1 MPKDIELEEPEETPK
16 RGRPKKSVEDVIFG
30 DNIDVDEEKRLREEA
45 EIARILD
52 REDAA
57 ESTIIV
63 ARRPNR
69 TQRYAHLA
77 EIGIKD
83 YNREEIARQYGGGEY
98 RCRIRRSDG
107 QFGATWYFSVDASR
121 KPEIDPESVGG
132 TPSGVD
138 AVRLVET
145 VAAKLADK
153 QPAGPDMNSM
163 LTMMTN
169 RSDDMFKMMMA
180 MQQENTKL
188 LATILQNKPAEN
200 NSALNQ
206 MATMLLQH
214 SLQQSGTRLE
224 DMISTITKLKRLT
237 EDDRR
242 EEDEP
247 KEKGSFVQ
255 DIMFAIPQV
264 LKSLQQPQ
272 QVQPLPDAQ
281 VQPVAA
287 VPPPVAGAQ
296 PAPQVPI
303 SLPKGVDPQTFGMVI
318 MHLVTFAQADSDP
331 ADVHNSYEPMLTDD
345 VYEGISSFLEKEP
358 NWFEGI
364 VATVPQAAPHRKW
377 FEELRDIILE
387 EEEVEVPAATSTEAS
402 DPDYAAAEKMLEEFT
417 QGIPANA
424 APVKPK
430 PKKSKG

>member
-98 RCRIRRSDG
+98 RCRIRRADG

-121 KPEIDPESVGG
+121 KPEVDPESVGG

-163 LTMMTN
+163 LTLMTN

-180 MQQENTKL
+180 MQQENTKM
-188 LATILQNKPAEN
+188 LAAILQNRPAEN

-224 DMISTITKLKRLT
+224 DMISTMTKLKRLT
-237 EDDRR
+237 EDDRGDD
-242 EEDEP
+242 EEP

-272 QVQPLPDAQ
+272 QAQPLPDAAMQ
-281 VQPVAA
+281 A
-287 VPPPVAGAQ
+287 
-296 PAPQVPI
+296 PAPMPPAAQAAAPQAQE
-303 SLPKGVDPQTFGMVI
+303 SLPLPKGVDPQLFGVVVMN
-318 MHLVTFAQADSDP
+318 LVAFAQADSDP
-331 ADVHNSYEPMLTDD
+331 ADVHNSYEPMLTDEAYD
-345 VYEGISSFLEKEP
+345 GIAEFLENEP
-358 NWFEGI
+358 RWFETI
-364 VATVPQAAPHRKW
+364 TAVAPNAAPFRKW
-377 FEELRDIILE
+377 FDELRDIILE
-387 EEEVEVPAATSTEAS
+387 EEEVAVSAEDEEAARKVIEEV
-402 DPDYAAAEKMLEEFT
+402 T
-417 QGIPANA
+417 QGE
-424 APVKPK
+424 PVPPIKPK
-430 PKKSKG
+430 VKKTKG

>member
-1 MPKDIELEEPEETPK
+1 MAKDIELEEPEETPK
-16 RGRPKKSVEDVIFG
+16 RGRPKKHVEDVIFG

-45 EIARILD
+45 EISRILD

-121 KPEIDPESVGG
+121 KPEVDPESVGG

-153 QPAGPDMNSM
+153 QPTGPDMNSM
-163 LTMMTN
+163 ITMMTN

-188 LATILQNKPAEN
+188 LATILQSRPPE
-200 NSALNQ
+200 SSSGIGQ
-206 MATMLLQH
+206 MANTLLQH
-214 SLQQSGTRLE
+214 SLQQSGSKLE
-224 DMISTITKLKRLT
+224 DVLSTMTKLKRLT
-237 EDDRR
+237 EDSRMD
-242 EEDEP
+242 EEEP
-247 KEKGSFVQ
+247 KEKGSFIQ

-264 LKSLQQPQ
+264 LKSLQQPAQ
-272 QVQPLPDAQ
+272 PQPLPDPQ
-281 VQPVAA
+281 GGPQPN
-287 VPPPVAGAQ
+287 VPMPPAPMPPVRAME
-296 PAPQVPI
+296 PLP
-303 SLPKGVDPQTFGMVI
+303 LPKGVDPQGFAMVI
-318 MHLVTFAQADSDP
+318 MNLVTFANADSDP
-331 ADVHNSYEPMLTDD
+331 ADVHNSYEPMLTDEMYD
-345 VYEGISSFLEKEP
+345 GISDFLEKEAK
-358 NWFEGI
+358 WFETI
-364 VATVPQAAPHRKW
+364 VAVCPNAAPHRKW

-387 EEEVEVPAATSTEAS
+387 EEEVEVEAEHKEAARKVIEEVTEGEAS
-402 DPDYAAAEKMLEEFT
+402 EAPK
-417 QGIPANA
+417 
-424 APVKPK
+424 PVKS
-430 PKKSKG
+430 KKSKN